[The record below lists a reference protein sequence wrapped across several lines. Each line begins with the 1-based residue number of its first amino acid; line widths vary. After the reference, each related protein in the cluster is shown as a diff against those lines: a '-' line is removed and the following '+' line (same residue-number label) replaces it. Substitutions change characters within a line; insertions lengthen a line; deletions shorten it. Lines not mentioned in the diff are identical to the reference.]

1 MSSQRAG
8 GSQRNWD
15 SRVSQS
21 QRSEGSQKSRAE
33 DYSEEQLEIA
43 VTNVTA
49 FLLCELRSKRRLKKE
64 DVVTNA
70 LNKSSR
76 QYAVIMKRVKQNL
89 SDVFGLEI
97 AKIPDSDDAFIIIN
111 KHRERFFK
119 LTQQLT
125 TEAEIQD
132 NMVLTVSLASIFM
145 NRGQLYE
152 SHLMAILET
161 IGFLSDKFYGPACEK
176 KMKEHV
182 TKLVKNVFVKQMY
195 LDAHVIP
202 RPDQKQN
209 PPLPE
214 TTDKV
219 TVLRWGYRTYLEV
232 DVDRIVQYL
241 EKIHDG
247 KKPPAFPFTHYT
259 EIKTRQATLQT
270 QLQ

>member
-1 MSSQRAG
+1 MASQKSRAG
-8 GSQRNWD
+8 GSQRNRD
-15 SRVSQS
+15 SGFSQS
-21 QRSEGSQKSRAE
+21 QGGEGSQRSRA
-33 DYSEEQLEIA
+33 DIYSEEQLDA
-43 VTNVTA
+43 LVTNATA

-76 QYAVIMKRVKQNL
+76 QYGVIMKRVKQNL

-97 AKIPDSDDAFIIIN
+97 AKISDSNDDAFIIIN
-111 KHRERFFK
+111 KHREGFNK
-119 LTQQLT
+119 LTQHLA

-132 NMVLTVSLASIFM
+132 NMVLTVALASIFM

-161 IGFLSDKFYGPACEK
+161 IGFLSDKFYGSACEK

-182 TKLVKNVFVKQMY
+182 TKLVKN
-195 LDAHVIP
+195 
-202 RPDQKQN
+202 
-209 PPLPE
+209 
-214 TTDKV
+214 
-219 TVLRWGYRTYLEV
+219 
-232 DVDRIVQYL
+232 
-241 EKIHDG
+241 IHDG

-259 EIKTRQATLQT
+259 EIKKRQATLQA